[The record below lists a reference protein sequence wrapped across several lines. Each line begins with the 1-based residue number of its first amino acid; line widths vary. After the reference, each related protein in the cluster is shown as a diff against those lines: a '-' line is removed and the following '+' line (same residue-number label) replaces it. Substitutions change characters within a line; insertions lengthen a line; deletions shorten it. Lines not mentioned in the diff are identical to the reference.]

1 MLHWRVVGSRF
12 YLAGRSLVFW
22 FWQFQ
27 LSMFKPEAPVRTKP
41 MRWKSWNLGL
51 FTSCFLFRINF
62 SFFSRDFCFSQFKFL
77 VLFCGTGPFSS
88 EDSPLPISE
97 NLEKRRS
104 ISKPARDQIVEFSVL
119 NKSGKH
125 LLPRKWNL
133 QKNVKQPPWVI
144 DAEFRYSLL
153 HWKFN

>member
-1 MLHWRVVGSRF
+1 MTHVALTRCWFTIVSCRILVSTVSSFNPKSPPGLSQWNGNLETSV
-12 YLAGRSLVFW
+12 YLPLVFC
-22 FWQFQ
+22 FVLIFH
-27 LSMFKPEAPVRTKP
+27 FFVVI
-41 MRWKSWNLGL
+41 L
-51 FTSCFLFRINF
+51 F
-62 SFFSRDFCFSQFKFL
+62 FFFQFKFS

-88 EDSPLPISE
+88 EDGPLLISE

-104 ISKPARDQIVEFSVL
+104 ISKLTRDQIVEFSVL